1 MAQKLQKSIGEFAIV
16 DDHRPRARRLNA
28 CCESYQ
34 PKLEDKK
41 IMMRRTLF
49 VRMGVPVL
57 ASGLLSL
64 GLTGCVGS
72 ADDSGATASDT
83 STAAVQTPADIAQ
96 ESADNYDDNLNGLIT
111 GNTLKGWVDSWS
123 ANKPAGITGKL
134 VILQTSV
141 GEAGFEYIAP
151 NGTNVFSY
159 AVDSSEWV
167 ETRSNGVTETVSMVP
182 SGRGMDTFLSKYGID
197 PTQDMIVCAQGTAG
211 AGQTMRA
218 GRCWYMLRYWGTAQE
233 HLAILNG
240 GNQWVG
246 SNTAMSAAD
255 FATAGSTPPMDGTT
269 RVVDLPEANMALQAT
284 LEDMLNIAPAQDV
297 NLLGDGVF
305 IWDAR
310 GNNLPTSLTTSGS
323 DEYSPDDDADY
334 RNGGATQGHPNGAL
348 MLAYANLLHADA
360 GYTFKSKAEIQ
371 SYLDGN
377 TDDSQIGF
385 VDATLQGVGAGNAY
399 QTGDTVYTYCETT
412 FRAMITGV
420 ASGVILGLPTRFYD
434 GAMTEWHSMANV
446 VASDGNAILPWD
458 SPWRTDKSTVSMYR
472 VQGDPTTISPRNIV
486 NAYAASAD
494 AVIVAD
500 LEYKGVIIDGSGSE
514 TPTTPTPG
522 TGSSSGATLPP
533 NPCGG

>member
-1 MAQKLQKSIGEFAIV
+1 MK
-16 DDHRPRARRLNA
+16 
-28 CCESYQ
+28 
-34 PKLEDKK
+34 
-41 IMMRRTLF
+41 RRTLF
-49 VRMGVPVL
+49 VRMGVPLV

-64 GLTGCVGS
+64 GLAGCVGS
-72 ADDSGATASDT
+72 ADDSGATVSAS
-83 STAAVQTPADIAQ
+83 SATAEQMPSDIAQ
-96 ESADNYDDNLNGLIT
+96 QSADNYDDNVNGLIT
-111 GNTLKGWVDSWS
+111 GNTLKRWLDSWS
-123 ANKPAGITGKL
+123 TNKPAGITGKL
-134 VILQTSV
+134 VILQTSA
-141 GEAGFEYIAP
+141 GEAGYDFVAP
-151 NGTNVFSY
+151 DGANIFTY
-159 AVDSSEWV
+159 AVDGSEWV

-182 SGRGMDTFLSKYGID
+182 SGRGMDTFMSKYGID
-197 PTQDMIVCAQGTAG
+197 PTRDMVVCAQGTAG

-218 GRCWYMLRYWGTAQE
+218 GRCWYMFRYWGTAKE

-246 SNTAMSAAD
+246 TNTAMTAAD
-255 FATAGSTPPMDGTT
+255 FSAAGSTPPMNGSTS
-269 RVVDLPEANMALQAT
+269 VIDLPEANMALQAT
-284 LEDMLNIAPAQDV
+284 LEDMINIAPTQDV

-310 GNNLPTSLTTSGS
+310 GNNLPTSLPTSGS

-348 MLAYANLLHADA
+348 MLAYTNLLHTDA

-371 SYLDGN
+371 SYLDGY
-377 TDDSQIGF
+377 TDGSGIGF
-385 VDATLQGVGAGNAY
+385 VDGTLQGVGAGNAY
-399 QTGDTVYTYCETT
+399 QAGDTVYTYCETT

-458 SPWRTDKSTVSMYR
+458 SPWRTDKSTVSMFR
-472 VQGDPTTISPRNIV
+472 VQGDPAAITPRNIV
-486 NAYAASAD
+486 NAYAPSTD

-500 LEYKGVIIDGSGSE
+500 LEYKGVIIDSGSSDSS
-514 TPTTPTPG
+514 TTPAPDN
-522 TGSSSGATLPP
+522 GSSGGGVLPP